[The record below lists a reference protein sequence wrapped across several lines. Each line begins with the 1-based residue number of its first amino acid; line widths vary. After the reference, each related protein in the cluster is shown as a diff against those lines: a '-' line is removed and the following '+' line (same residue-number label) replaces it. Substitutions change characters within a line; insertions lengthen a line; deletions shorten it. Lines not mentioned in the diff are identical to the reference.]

1 VTAGAGRPS
10 AVLLAGP
17 LIELLRRSNIAIAHW
32 RNQMKMLEQPKVV
45 ENPFWVRM
53 DRRVNTFHAATSKR
67 RGVATLR
74 LIDFA
79 KEPLDPEQS
88 RRYAVYGDLLACFLI
103 LQEWDPAVVAFGMG
117 EGKHPVTNL
126 DPAVDASAQVESR
139 LNTGARVKTT
149 CIEELPTSRNGKQR
163 LAAREREAEESG
175 CLHRVFTY
183 NDGIAN
189 RIKLENAV
197 FLNPMLHRVP
207 GERFDCRYELRVIH
221 DALDVRYATTDDRKT
236 TTLGYLQAAG
246 GVSIARMQGTVA
258 RLLHSGDLETVN
270 GLHREAFSLI
280 SELRWVNR
288 STAPVFS

>member
-1 VTAGAGRPS
+1 MP
-10 AVLLAGP
+10 
-17 LIELLRRSNIAIAHW
+17 
-32 RNQMKMLEQPKVV
+32 EQPKVV

-53 DRRVNTFHAATSKR
+53 DRRVNTYHAATSKR

-79 KEPLDPEQS
+79 KEPLNPEQS

-139 LNTGARVKTT
+139 LNTGERVKTT
-149 CIEELPTSRNGKQR
+149 CIQELPTSLNGKRR

-175 CLHRVFTY
+175 YSHRVFTY

-207 GERFDCRYELRVIH
+207 GERFDCRYERRVVD
-221 DALDVRYATTDDRKT
+221 DALNVRET

-258 RLLHSGDLETVN
+258 RLLHSGALETVH
-270 GLHREAFSLI
+270 GLDRRPFSLI
-280 SELRWVNR
+280 SELRWVND
-288 STAPVFS
+288 SMAPVLS